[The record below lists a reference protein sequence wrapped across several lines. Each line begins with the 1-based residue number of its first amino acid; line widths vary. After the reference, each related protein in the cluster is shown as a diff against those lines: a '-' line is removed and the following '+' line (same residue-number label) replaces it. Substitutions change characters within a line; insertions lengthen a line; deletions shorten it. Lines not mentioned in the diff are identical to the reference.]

1 MEKVNN
7 EILKIM
13 NDISI
18 FPETRDSEIGVSSY
32 TTIPLSNLSSYG
44 VAFKPLVVGLQSM
57 INNEGGSGIYFVN
70 TDGKSMFHKKGTDDF
85 IGALKTA
92 DGIVGGGQA
101 RITNIPFDPTMMFMA
116 AALANIDK
124 KLDAIKDMQK
134 EMMDFLVQK
143 EESELKGNLK
153 FLEDVFNNY
162 KYNWDNEMYKNSNH
176 VKVLDIRQQAEQQI
190 IFYREQIISQINKK
204 EFIHSNQVVNKQ
216 LSKIEDLFKNYQLAL
231 YLLGL
236 STFLEVMLLGNFDT
250 EYLSGV
256 SSKLEDYSSNYRLL
270 YTQCYDQIEQY
281 SSTSVETSLLKG
293 ISKVSSSAGKIIGKI
308 PAIKE
313 GQVDEALIAAGDKLD
328 DINNNKLKNQMGT
341 LIEHRNNYIKPFVDN
356 INMINDLHNKPIKIV
371 ADKDNLYIAA

>member
-1 MEKVNN
+1 MEKQNN
-7 EILKIM
+7 EILKMM
-13 NDISI
+13 NDTSI
-18 FPETRDSEIGVSSY
+18 FPEKEESEVSVSSY
-32 TTIPLSNLSSYG
+32 TIIPLSNLSSYG

-57 INNEGGSGIYFVN
+57 ITNEGGSGIYFVN

-92 DGIVGGGQA
+92 DGKVGGGQA

-190 IFYREQIISQINKK
+190 IFYREQIDTLMKK
-204 EFIHSNQVVNKQ
+204 NEFIHSNQVVNKQ
-216 LSKIEDLFKNYQLAL
+216 LSKTEDLFKNYQLAL

-236 STFLEVMLLGNFDT
+236 SSFLEVMLLSNFDA
-250 EYLSGV
+250 EYLSGI
-256 SSKLEDYSSNYRLL
+256 SSKLENYSVNYRLL
-270 YTQCYDQIEQY
+270 YTQCYDQIERY

-293 ISKVSSSAGKIIGKI
+293 ISKVSSSAGKLISKI

-313 GQVDEALIAAGDKLD
+313 GPVDEVLIAAGDKLD
-328 DINNNKLKNQMGT
+328 DINNNNLKNQMST

-356 INMINDLHNKPIKIV
+356 INMLNDLHNKPMRIV
-371 ADKDNLYIAA
+371 ADKDNLYLAN